1 MKRKIPVLSLV
12 LCVIILCSAVL
23 CAILLCSVGFGGMT
37 FRQFHKNT
45 KYTDPAPAINSIE
58 KIDVLTNMTFI
69 DGYGDVV
76 LFEDSATAKFYNTK
90 TNQVLVQLD
99 VQKLLHYQFL
109 EVYGYEFFV
118 VVEGSSTYDYAVN
131 NNGAT
136 KAAIYNTDG
145 TAVVSSSDTW
155 LPKLTN
161 LTQVVR
167 YDANLIQFGSTIYRV
182 DKKGTLSQ
190 VMDNPFFGNI
200 PQINYYTNKYYYEIE
215 DNSVAV
221 YDNELNC
228 VYTWMPLTSEIED
241 CSITP
246 LSGDRLL
253 IQQFYPLLDSE
264 TEYDLIMDDS
274 KYNIDSMIINVKSGK
289 SNTRELDYVLISA
302 LQPKDALSTW
312 DAEYTLPSKIDTYA
326 VVAVIENCRTL
337 DSSNALK
344 TVSINGR
351 TGKIE
356 FEIFTDLQGTTSQ
369 LAENR
374 YLYRTYNDDRYLIN
388 HKGKIISKINKITSA
403 GSIKKNASYILFDNK
418 VYDYNLKMV
427 YDYGKLNLN
436 VYTMMGHSILFV
448 SESGDMTLLTGSG
461 ELVGI
466 PIGASVALVNNQI
479 YVLQSSDFSTYSIFA
494 EDGTQIGSDLTVSG
508 LSMVRKNTN
517 ISILS
522 TQKDETVEFY
532 RLFFTK

>member
-12 LCVIILCSAVL
+12 LCVIILCSTAL
-23 CAILLCSVGFGGMT
+23 CVILLCSVGFGGMT

-264 TEYDLIMDDS
+264 TDYDLIMDNE
-274 KYNIDSMIINVKSGK
+274 KYRLDSMIVDVKSGK
-289 SNTRELDYVLISA
+289 ATSRELNYVLVNA
-302 LQPKDALSTW
+302 LSPKDALSTW
-312 DAEYTLPSKIDTYA
+312 DAEYTLPGRIDTYA
-326 VVAVIENCRTL
+326 VIATIENRRVL
-337 DSSNALK
+337 DSGNALK
-344 TVSINGR
+344 TVSINSR
-351 TGKIE
+351 TGKVE
-356 FEIFTDLQGTTSQ
+356 FEIFTDLQGNTTQ
-369 LAENR
+369 IANQR
-374 YLYRTYNDDRYLIN
+374 YIYRIYNNDSYLID

-403 GSIKKNASYILFDNK
+403 GSIKKNACYMLFDNK
-418 VYDYNLKMV
+418 VYDYDLQKV

-436 VYTMMGHSILFV
+436 VYYIMGHGILFAD
-448 SESGDMTLLTGSG
+448 ESGAMILLTGSG
-461 ELVGI
+461 ELKAL
-466 PIGASVALVNNQI
+466 PEDTSVALVNNQI
-479 YVLQSSDFSTYSIFA
+479 YVLQSSDFGSYSIFT
-494 EDGTQIGSDLTVSG
+494 ENGEQIGSDLTASDFN
-508 LSMVRKNTN
+508 MIRKASD
-517 ISILS
+517 ISIIS
-522 TQKDETVEFY
+522 TMSGDTLEYY
-532 RLFFTK
+532 RLFFKK